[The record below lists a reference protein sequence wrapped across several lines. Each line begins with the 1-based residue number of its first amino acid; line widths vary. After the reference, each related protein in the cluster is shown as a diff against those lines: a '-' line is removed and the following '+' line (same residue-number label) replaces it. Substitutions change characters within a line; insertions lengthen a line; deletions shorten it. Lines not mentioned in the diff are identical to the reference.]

1 LGWDYQGFGD
11 ESLRRNRFPLMRPVQ
26 YERTAALRETA
37 GLEGHKGMALTI
49 NVESGGMCLLMD
61 WEPDIQ
67 DVLRVH
73 VPMPVMLAKTPTL
86 AEVRWKRH
94 VPLGR
99 NGLYFVGMK
108 FVL

>member
-1 LGWDYQGFGD
+1 
-11 ESLRRNRFPLMRPVQ
+11 
-26 YERTAALRETA
+26 
-37 GLEGHKGMALTI
+37 
-49 NVESGGMCLLMD
+49 
-61 WEPDIQ
+61 
-67 DVLRVH
+67 
-73 VPMPVMLAKTPTL
+73 MLAKTPTL